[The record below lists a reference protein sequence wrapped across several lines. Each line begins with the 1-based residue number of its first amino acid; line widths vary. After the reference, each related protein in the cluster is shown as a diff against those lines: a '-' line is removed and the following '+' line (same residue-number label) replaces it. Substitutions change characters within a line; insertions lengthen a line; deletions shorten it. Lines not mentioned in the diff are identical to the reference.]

1 MAWNEPGGGRDNDP
15 WAGRGGDKGPPD
27 LDEAL
32 RKLQRQLA
40 NIFSGKGGRGAGP
53 RGRQAALLG
62 IGVAFVLWLL
72 AGWYVV
78 DQAERAVVYR
88 FGAMQQ
94 DVVLPGL
101 HWRPLFIDTYEKL
114 NVTQVNSHD
123 HQSLML
129 SEDQNLV
136 DVSLTVQ
143 WVINDA
149 QKFLTRVRDPEQSLA
164 DATESALRHVIGGS
178 TMDSIITEGREQIAT
193 NVQRRLQQYLE
204 RYGAGILVSKVNI
217 NQSGPPKQVQAA
229 FDDVQKAKE
238 DEVKVVNEANAYAE
252 QVIPAARGEAQK
264 QIEESNAYHDRV
276 IRQAEGDAERFTKLY
291 AEYSR
296 NKQVTRDRL
305 YIDAMET
312 VLTNASKVIVD
323 VKGGN
328 NMLYLPL
335 DKLIDQA
342 RANGASGSALAVPA
356 ARDATETA
364 VPDRSAPPRETR
376 P

>member
-1 MAWNEPGGGRDNDP
+1 M
-15 WAGRGGDKGPPD
+15 
-27 LDEAL
+27 
-32 RKLQRQLA
+32 
-40 NIFSGKGGRGAGP
+40 
-53 RGRQAALLG
+53 
-62 IGVAFVLWLL
+62 
-72 AGWYVV
+72 
-78 DQAERAVVYR
+78 
-88 FGAMQQ
+88 
-94 DVVLPGL
+94 
-101 HWRPLFIDTYEKL
+101 
-114 NVTQVNSHD
+114 
-123 HQSLML
+123 
-129 SEDQNLV
+129 
-136 DVSLTVQ
+136 
-143 WVINDA
+143 
-149 QKFLTRVRDPEQSLA
+149 
-164 DATESALRHVIGGS
+164 
-178 TMDSIITEGREQIAT
+178 
-193 NVQRRLQQYLE
+193 
-204 RYGAGILVSKVNI
+204 
-217 NQSGPPKQVQAA
+217 
-229 FDDVQKAKE
+229 QKAKE

-291 AEYSR
+291 VEYSR